1 MNLIIPKSHLSN
13 IDPKR
18 LALSS
23 NPLDNPGIEIRRV
36 FVYMLEQEIVLHSE
50 LEKKKN
56 VLLIKTGS
64 NIMAMFSLL
73 DPHELREIIP
83 DRYRAIT

>member
-1 MNLIIPKSHLSN
+1 
-13 IDPKR
+13 
-18 LALSS
+18 
-23 NPLDNPGIEIRRV
+23 
-36 FVYMLEQEIVLHSE
+36 MLEQEIVLHSE